1 MMDYSLKFTLIL
13 IFFNCWPSFG
23 IDYELDG
30 GEAKVNSIITL
41 GIAGGILAATLILM
55 SVVICFYCKVAN
67 ALKTP
72 KTPCC
77 SFFNATPAL
86 LAPEDVAGTT
96 SILQCCDDCGC
107 KVYEDYDTSTMLP
120 PPSPC
125 PCDSNE
131 GL

>member
-1 MMDYSLKFTLIL
+1 
-13 IFFNCWPSFG
+13 
-23 IDYELDG
+23 
-30 GEAKVNSIITL
+30 EAKVNSIITL

-72 KTPCC
+72 K
-77 SFFNATPAL
+77 
-86 LAPEDVAGTT
+86 DAGEPHP
-96 SILQCCDDCGC
+96 LQCCDDCG
-107 KVYEDYDTSTMLP
+107 KYTSAASP
-120 PPSPC
+120 PPC